1 MKTMIARLSRC
12 AAYLGALLLLPLAA
26 RAETAPAPVDCM
38 ECHGTKFPQQAYQHS
53 VHQTLSCQACHVV
66 TTATAPAAKPA
77 AEPADHHATAA
88 SPVKCSVPL
97 KPVDCAGCHQNA
109 VKDHANSVHNSER
122 LPTQCAQCHS
132 DIHTIKSLKND
143 KVAIAKLCSNCHSH
157 QQDYFNSAHYHAIS
171 GGNTEAATCTDCH
184 GLHAIS
190 RIDNEAQ
197 GRLFHTQACLKCHA
211 DDALMARNHVTT
223 LAPETFFESYHGKNV
238 RLGYPERVA
247 GCADCHGA
255 HQILPA
261 DAPASK
267 VNPANLV
274 NTCSQCHKD
283 ATPQFVRYEPHAKP
297 TERGK
302 FPVLFWTMVSM
313 TALLVGT
320 FSFFWVHSLLWAFR
334 SFIEKRQ
341 RRIAE
346 SFPGVA
352 APVHPATPATDDP
365 QAKRVFR
372 RFRPIHVIL
381 HLMVIVSFLGLA
393 ITGLPLKFS
402 HTSWGKFLMDLLG
415 GPASAGFIHRTCAVI
430 TFAYFAIALVM
441 SFHFLFLDKKQKGNW
456 WQRLFGPDSLCFNL
470 RDLRDLLGMF
480 RWFFFAGPKPRF
492 ERWTYWEKFDF
503 MAVFWGMFVIG
514 SSGVMLWFPEFFSKF
529 LPGWMFNVATII
541 HSDEALLATGFIF
554 TIHFFNTH
562 FRPEK
567 FPMDKVIFNGEIT
580 GEELQHERG
589 DQWDRYTR
597 EGRLEQ
603 IRIERPAATWW
614 EIVYRIFGALAVLTG
629 LLLAAVMFWTF
640 LFS

>member
-1 MKTMIARLSRC
+1 LKTMTAPLLAR
-12 AAYLGALLLLPLAA
+12 AAACLGALLLLPLGAA
-26 RAETAPAPVDCM
+26 AATTNALAPINCL
-38 ECHGTKFPQQAYQHS
+38 ECHKQFPEQAYQHS

-66 TTATAPAAKPA
+66 R
-77 AEPADHHATAA
+77 ADGTAA
-88 SPVKCSVPL
+88 SPAASAHSPLKAKCEIPL
-97 KPVDCAGCHQNA
+97 KPVDCAGCHQTQ
-109 VKDHANSVHNSER
+109 VKEHAGSVHNSER
-122 LPTQCAQCHS
+122 LPLQCSQCHA
-132 DIHTIKSLKND
+132 DIHTLTSIKND
-143 KVAIAKLCSNCHSH
+143 KVASARLCSSCHERQH
-157 QQDYFNSAHYHAIS
+157 DYFKSGHSLAIAA
-171 GGNTEAATCTDCH
+171 GRTDAATCTDCH
-184 GLHAIS
+184 GLHAIA

-211 DDALMARNHVTT
+211 DAALMERNQVTT

-267 VNPANLV
+267 VHAQNLV
-274 NTCSQCHKD
+274 QTCGQCHTD
-283 ATPQFVRYEPHAKP
+283 VTPQFVRFEPHAKP

-320 FSFFWVHSLLWAFR
+320 FAFFWVHSLLWAFR

-341 RRIAE
+341 HRVAE
-346 SFPGVA
+346 SFPGAASTTADAVA
-352 APVHPATPATDDP
+352 APAAPDNPH
-365 QAKRVFR
+365 AKRVFR
-372 RFRPIHVIL
+372 RFKPIHVVL

-393 ITGLPLKFS
+393 LTGLPLKFS
-402 HTSWGKFLMDLLG
+402 HTAWGKWLMDLLG
-415 GPASAGFIHRTCAVI
+415 GPASAGLIHRACAVI

-441 SFHFLFLDKKQKGNW
+441 SIHFLFFDQKPKGNW

-470 RDLRDLLGMF
+470 RDVRDVFGMF

-492 ERWTYWEKFDF
+492 DRWTYWEKFDF
-503 MAVFWGMFVIG
+503 MAVFWGMLVIG
-514 SSGVMLWFPEFFSKF
+514 SSGLMLWFPEFFGRF

-580 GEELQHERG
+580 GAELQHERA
-589 DQWDRYTR
+589 DQWERYQQD
-597 EGRLEQ
+597 GQLEQ
-603 IRIERPAATWW
+603 HVIAKPSSTLW